1 MKKVFLINKLKEA
14 SVKVITE
21 MVEFFK
27 ETDDVLRPT
36 KVQKDIC
43 VICNKCQNMD
53 DETITNTSK
62 TFNEINKIQFKRY
75 KCLWLCNT
83 RWYY

>member
-36 KVQKDIC
+36 KVYK
-43 VICNKCQNMD
+43 
-53 DETITNTSK
+53 
-62 TFNEINKIQFKRY
+62 KIY
-75 KCLWLCNT
+75 A
-83 RWYY
+83 